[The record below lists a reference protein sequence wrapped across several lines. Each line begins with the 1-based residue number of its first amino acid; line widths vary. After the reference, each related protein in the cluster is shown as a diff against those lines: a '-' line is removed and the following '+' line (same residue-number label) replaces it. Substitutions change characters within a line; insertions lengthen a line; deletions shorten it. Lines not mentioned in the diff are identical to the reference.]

1 MSVTLTVNGRRRTVP
16 ATSSTPLLYVLRND
30 LELNAAKFG
39 CGMAQ
44 CGACT
49 VLVDGKPVRSCVTPV
64 GTVAD
69 AKITTL
75 EGLGGAGVARDGG
88 SPKGGAFDGPAAS
101 LHPLQKAFIAE
112 QAAQCGYCIAGMLMT
127 AKGLLDENPHPSE
140 SEIRLALAGNLC
152 RCGTHNRIV
161 RAIARAAKEMAP

>member
-16 ATSSTPLLYVLRND
+16 AAPDTPLLYVLRND

-49 VLVDGKPVRSCVTPV
+49 VLVDGKPVRSCVTPAQAV
-64 GTVAD
+64 QD
-69 AKITTL
+69 ARITTL
-75 EGLGGAGVARDGG
+75 EGLGSAE
-88 SPKGGAFDGPAAS
+88 K
-101 LHPLQKAFIAE
+101 LHPLQKAFIDE

-127 AKGLLDENPHPSE
+127 AKGLLDEKPHPSE
-140 SEIRLALAGNLC
+140 ADIRLALAGNLC
-152 RCGTHNRIV
+152 RCGTHGRII
-161 RAIARAAKEMAP
+161 RAIQRAAKEMSP